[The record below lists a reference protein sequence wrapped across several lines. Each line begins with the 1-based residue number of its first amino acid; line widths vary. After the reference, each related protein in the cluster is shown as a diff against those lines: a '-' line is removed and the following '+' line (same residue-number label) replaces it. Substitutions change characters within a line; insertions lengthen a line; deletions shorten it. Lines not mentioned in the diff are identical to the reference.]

1 MKRKLML
8 LMTCLFIGIGLVN
21 AQVSKVTGNV
31 TSDEDGLP
39 VVGASVLVK
48 GTTVGT
54 VTDIDGNFTLSN
66 VPSSAETLVISF
78 IGLESQEVK
87 IQPVVKVV
95 LHSDS
100 EVLDEVV
107 VTAMGISRE
116 KKALAYAVQDVKGE
130 ELTQAASTSLSSA
143 LQGKVSG
150 VDITPS
156 SGMPG
161 ASSQIVI
168 RGVRSFTGDNT
179 PLYVVDG
186 MPISSASDIDTDSR
200 NTGSVAGAD
209 FANRAV
215 DLDPNDIESI
225 NILKGQ
231 AASALYGM
239 RASNG
244 VIVITTKSGKN
255 ATKGKPN
262 ITFNTNLS
270 FDKVSTLPEF
280 QKEYA
285 QGSGGVYSP
294 YASTAW
300 GPKIADLAND
310 ATYGGNTD
318 NAYTQQ
324 YGKHEGMY
332 YVPQRANAGL
342 DPWAVPQAY
351 DNAKEFF
358 NTGVSWSNNVNVS
371 QAFDKGNYSFSLG
384 NSMSE
389 GIIPN
394 TGMDRYNV
402 KLNAMANLTENW
414 TTGFSGN
421 FITSKIRKQSSGN
434 EGVIATVYGAPS
446 SYDFNGIPSHV
457 DGDPYTQNNYRSS
470 TFNNAYWAT
479 ENNSFIERSQR
490 FFGNAYVQYKS
501 NFGTDNHTL
510 TAKYQLGADAYS
522 TIYSDNYGY
531 GDSYYPTGYSRQDD
545 YQITEMNSLLTVT
558 YDWKINADFDFSLM
572 YGNEWVDK
580 TTRVTTAQGYNFNFP
595 GWNNI
600 GNATTFQAGQSTTK
614 KRTVGNFGNLSLSWK
629 NMLYLNA
636 TVRNDVVSSM
646 PRGNRSFTY
655 PSVSL
660 GWIFTEL
667 PFLKANQ
674 VLTFGKIR
682 GSYAEVGMAGEYI
695 ENLYVTPAY
704 GGGFSAGTPIQ
715 YPFGSVTSYVPYY
728 RIYDPNLKPQN
739 TKSYEIGLDLAFWH
753 GLVSLNY
760 TYSRQN
766 VKDQIFAVPLS
777 TSTGYSEMVT
787 NGGAIHTNAHEIT
800 LTVNPVNKKN
810 VYWDFGFNF
819 SKIDNYVDKLA
830 DGVESIMLGGFVTP
844 QVRAS
849 IGDKFPVIYGT
860 SYLRNDEGEI
870 VVDENGLPQA
880 GAPGVIGKISPDF
893 RLGFNTTLELYKFR
907 LSAVFDWKQGGQM
920 YCGTMGVLDYY
931 GVTQRSA
938 DYRNKSEFL
947 FEKPAVKQNA
957 DGTYSPN
964 DITIKGENAY
974 DYFNA
979 MNSIDEASVYD
990 NSFIKLREISLSY
1003 PVLDKKFLHI
1013 TANVFARNILI
1024 WSELPGLDP
1033 EATLGNNNMAG
1044 AFERFSLPG
1053 SSSYG
1058 FGLTF
1063 KF

>member
-87 IQPVVKVV
+87 IQPVVKVI
-95 LHSDS
+95 LRSDS
-100 EVLDEVV
+100 
-107 VTAMGISRE
+107 E

-636 TVRNDVVSSM
+636 TIRNDVVSSM

>member
-87 IQPVVKVV
+87 IQPIVKVV
-95 LHSDS
+95 LHSNS
-100 EVLDEVV
+100 EQLEEVV

-636 TVRNDVVSSM
+636 TIRNDVVSSM

-800 LTVNPVNKKN
+800 LTVNLVNKKN